1 MSQTSYSQNMQPVAF
16 EGQLADSGL
25 TDKMSI
31 SCAAAMPFGKLVIRD
46 TGDLTGKLPGADT
59 DVTNAKKVLGLS
71 IATQAIE
78 QNPSVPTPQYPA
90 KSMVPVLRKGRA
102 WVKVEGNVTPDSDV
116 YVRYAA
122 GGNGPG
128 SFSGDLVSSATAVVN
143 SARYLTT
150 ATANNFALLEAD
162 F

>member
-1 MSQTSYSQNMQPVAF
+1 MSQTSYSEYMPAAAF

-25 TDKMSI
+25 TDKLSI
-31 SCAAAMPFGKLVIRD
+31 PCAAAMPFGKLVVQD
-46 TGDLTGKLPGADT
+46 TADLSGKLPGAAT
-59 DVTNAKKVLGLS
+59 DITDAKKVLGLS
-71 IATQAIE
+71 VATQTVE
-78 QNPSVPTPQYPA
+78 NNPAVNGPQYPA
-90 KSMVPVLRKGRA
+90 GSVVPTLRKGRA
-102 WVKVEGNVTPDSDV
+102 WVKVEGDVNPDSSV

-128 SFSGDLVSSATAVVN
+128 SFSGALVSSATAVVAG
-143 SARYLTT
+143 ARYLTT